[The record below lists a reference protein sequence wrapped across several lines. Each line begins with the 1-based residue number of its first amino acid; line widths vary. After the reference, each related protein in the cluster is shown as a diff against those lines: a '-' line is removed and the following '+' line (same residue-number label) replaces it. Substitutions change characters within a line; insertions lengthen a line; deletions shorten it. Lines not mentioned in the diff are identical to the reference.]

1 VTVPGQKSLAKKGAN
16 SDITSLSGLK
26 TALSIEQG
34 GTGATNAA
42 DARTTLGLGSAAILD
57 SGAGLNQVLTS
68 TNDGTKSFGLGATYP
83 PVSTNGQ
90 VATDSTGFY
99 RQNNTT
105 GSNFFGHWGAGVGIM
120 YSSPTKFNIF
130 VRQDGQIYFNKV
142 SSGSEDWRAI
152 AKTTLNTTVDSN
164 GFLKTASPVVKVFS
178 SGRCETNEESEGCT
192 VTRMKTGEY
201 LIEGCMG
208 MNSDA
213 AWGGIDG
220 GFVIPTDR
228 NGQALIWLDYEVNAD
243 GSVLI
248 KTYHREYPTAPPF
261 ARNSLEGLVDG
272 DPVDIPADD
281 LDPPSPNSFCI
292 LS

>member
-1 VTVPGQKSLAKKGAN
+1 
-16 SDITSLSGLK
+16 
-26 TALSIEQG
+26 
-34 GTGATNAA
+34 
-42 DARTTLGLGSAAILD
+42 
-57 SGAGLNQVLTS
+57 
-68 TNDGTKSFGLGATYP
+68 
-83 PVSTNGQ
+83 Q

-248 KTYHREYPTAPPF
+248 KTYHREYPTAPAF
-261 ARNSLEGLVDG
+261 ARNSREGLVDG
-272 DPVDIPADD
+272 DPVDIPADQYVSVRVEM
-281 LDPPSPNSFCI
+281 PQNSI
-292 LS
+292 WNQRGAISDAPLELTEQPMDIQP